1 MAIGLN
7 LFLFNARFLGG
18 GSLIGLVASGFEC
31 ISHDDSLASRSLLR
45 TSWC

>member
-18 GSLIGLVASGFEC
+18 GSLMRLSAAAERLGTIIACF
-31 ISHDDSLASRSLLR
+31 SRLLNCKR
-45 TSWC
+45 P